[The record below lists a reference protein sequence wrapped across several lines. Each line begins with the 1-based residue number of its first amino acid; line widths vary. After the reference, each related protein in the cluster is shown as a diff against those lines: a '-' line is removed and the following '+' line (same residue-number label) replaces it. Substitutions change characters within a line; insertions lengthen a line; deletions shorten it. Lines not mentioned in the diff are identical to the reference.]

1 MPSFFDTLAA
11 TEALEAAGMESSQA
25 RAVAIQLQSAAT
37 VGDPVTRPELD
48 SALSGLEL
56 KLGERMATLLWRL
69 FGGIVAVAGLTVAA
83 IRYLPSP

>member
-48 SALSGLEL
+48 PALSGLEL
-56 KLGERMATLLWRL
+56 KLGERMATQLWRL